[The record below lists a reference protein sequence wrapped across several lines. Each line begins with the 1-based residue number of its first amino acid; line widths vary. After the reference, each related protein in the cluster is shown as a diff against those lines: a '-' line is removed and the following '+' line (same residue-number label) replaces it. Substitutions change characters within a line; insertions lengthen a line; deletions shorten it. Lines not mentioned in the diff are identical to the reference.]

1 MKLKNTLIIAEAG
14 VNHNGSLDI
23 AFKLID
29 AASDAGADLVK
40 FQTFQAEKL
49 VTEKA
54 SKADYQ
60 KATTGSEES
69 QFDMIKKL
77 ELSPEDHDKLIS
89 YCNDKNIGFFS
100 TGFDIDSLN
109 MLIDLKLDLIKVP
122 SGEITNLPYLRHVGS
137 LGKPV
142 IMSTGMANLHEVG
155 EALNVLEESGVS
167 KENVC
172 ILHCN
177 TEYPT
182 PIKDVN
188 LRAMLK
194 IKETFG
200 VDIGYSDHTL
210 GIEVSTAAVALG
222 AKVIEKHLTL
232 DRGMSGPDHAASLE
246 AKEFA
251 LMVTAIRNIEKALGS
266 YEKKPSPS
274 ELKNIAIVRKS
285 LVAASF
291 IKKGTLFSSD
301 NLNVKRPGVGIS
313 PMKWDEV
320 IGMTAN
326 KDYEKDELIR
336 L

>member
-60 KATTGSEES
+60 KATTASEES

-77 ELSPEDHDKLIS
+77 ELSPDDHDKLIS

-109 MLIDLKLDLIKVP
+109 MLIDLKLELIKVP

-142 IMSTGMANLHEVG
+142 IMSTGMANMYEVG

-182 PIKDVN
+182 PMKDVN

-232 DRGMSGPDHAASLE
+232 DRSMSGPDHAASLE

>member
-1 MKLKNTLIIAEAG
+1 
-14 VNHNGSLDI
+14 
-23 AFKLID
+23 
-29 AASDAGADLVK
+29 
-40 FQTFQAEKL
+40 
-49 VTEKA
+49 
-54 SKADYQ
+54 
-60 KATTGSEES
+60 
-69 QFDMIKKL
+69 MIKKL
-77 ELSPEDHDKLIS
+77 ELSPDDHDKLIS

-142 IMSTGMANLHEVG
+142 IMSTGMANMYEVG

-182 PIKDVN
+182 PMKDVN

-232 DRGMSGPDHAASLE
+232 DRSMSGPDHAASLE